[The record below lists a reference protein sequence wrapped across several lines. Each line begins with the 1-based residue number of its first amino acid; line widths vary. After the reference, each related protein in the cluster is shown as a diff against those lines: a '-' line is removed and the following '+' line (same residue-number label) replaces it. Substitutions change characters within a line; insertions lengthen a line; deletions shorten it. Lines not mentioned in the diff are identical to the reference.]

1 MDDNAVGLHK
11 RCGPT
16 AFFVILAKKSGA
28 RLSNRYI
35 AQEVGGGGIINL
47 AEKPQNTKREVKIM
61 RRKKLLRQVAAAA
74 VALSMAVSLS
84 APAFAATFDLSN
96 GGLVITANDKG
107 ITVEQDNG
115 TSSTYSIDEEIEIKG
130 AYSSANGA
138 TLTAEENQQD
148 ENQPVTPAKA
158 PAKEETPKETPEAE
172 DAPAAEKKQEQKDTE
187 APADPEQKT
196 ETENKDNND
205 PDNEEKKEQN
215 APANGELNAS
225 AGEGQES
232 KAEEKPQPKT
242 EAKASAE
249 ATASASDNTSNGPRK
264 ASAYEDRMGEDSDDY
279 GYNSGLRAGIVQIIN
294 NTAKKIKVSLSN
306 AHIDLPTAA
315 DTSARGQAAIDVQGT
330 GNVELKFSGSNTLT
344 GSGQSAG
351 IQKNDKTQDDKE
363 NTGTLTIT
371 ADSQSDT
378 LDVKV
383 DKYALGQDYQGAA
396 IGGHGKKTSGEY
408 VGYGTKNIV
417 IEGNGTVNT
426 NAQIGSGYRGGAA
439 TGIVIQGN
447 AVVNVENYGIGG
459 GGLPGWYDNTKKPG
473 ETDVTITGTANV
485 TVKNGTIGS
494 GVRGG
499 ELCGNAK
506 INISGNAMVNV
517 EGGENAA
524 AIGSG
529 AGGDANVTITGNAK
543 VTAVQKSEW
552 SGGGAG
558 IGGGAN
564 GKGYV
569 TIGGKAQVKATG
581 SAEKHGGSGAYGAG
595 AAIGDGGTTSEK
607 GADTVQNGE
616 NKFETDKDSIQD
628 GAEVEMTNIGH
639 NSSNTVTKTYKTDR
653 WVTDGDEEQ
662 PPEVCKH
669 LKGEYAAETTV
680 YPNCTKTGSQTY
692 RCISCGEITREKTLA
707 ATPDSY
713 WSHSW
718 QEIKVQPTCTEDG
731 YKVEK
736 CSRCGD
742 EYGSRTKTADALGHK
757 FVETVVAPTCTES
770 GYTVQKCSVCG
781 EETGER
787 TNIVAPLG
795 HEYKNGVCIRCGA
808 PEPQENGSA
817 APNYTVTGAET
828 YETSVVDGR
837 YIIAVPS
844 EDAALNAVLG
854 DLRAIK
860 AQGAD
865 VVVFRT
871 RSRESSLVIDEM
883 LAMGTD
889 VTPFVL
895 AHNGGEAQL
904 TINGAVHNE
913 LIH

>member
-1 MDDNAVGLHK
+1 
-11 RCGPT
+11 
-16 AFFVILAKKSGA
+16 
-28 RLSNRYI
+28 
-35 AQEVGGGGIINL
+35 
-47 AEKPQNTKREVKIM
+47 M

-107 ITVEQDNG
+107 ITVEQDDG

-138 TLTAEENQQD
+138 MTTAEENQQD

-172 DAPAAEKKQEQKDTE
+172 DAPAAEKKQEQKDAE

-196 ETENKDNND
+196 ETENKDNNND
-205 PDNEEKKEQN
+205 PADEEKKEQN

-225 AGEGQES
+225 AGERQES
-232 KAEEKPQPKT
+232 KAEDEGQPKP
-242 EAKASAE
+242 EAVASTSASAS
-249 ATASASDNTSNGPRK
+249 ASASASDNASNGPRK
-264 ASAYEDRMGEDSDDY
+264 APAYEDRMSGNAAEDSY
-279 GYNSGLRAGIVQIIN
+279 TSGLRAGIVQIIN

-306 AHIDLPTAA
+306 AHIDLPSVA
-315 DTSARGQAAIDVQGT
+315 DTTARGQAAIDVQGS
-330 GNVELKFSGSNTLT
+330 GEVELKFSGSNTLT

-351 IQKNDKTQDDKE
+351 IQKNDDVS
-363 NTGTLTIT
+363 TGTLTIT

-383 DKYALGQDYQGAA
+383 DKNALGQDYQGAA
-396 IGGHGKKTSGEY
+396 IGGHGSKTSGGY

-439 TGIVIQGN
+439 TGIKIQGN
-447 AVVNVENYGIGG
+447 AVVKVENYGIGG
-459 GGLPGWYDNTKKPG
+459 YGLPSWTTEKPGG
-473 ETDVTITGTANV
+473 ETDVTITGNANV

-494 GVRGG
+494 GVRRGDV
-499 ELCGNAK
+499 CGNAK
-506 INISGNAMVNV
+506 IEISENAVVNV
-517 EGGENAA
+517 EGGDNAA

-543 VTAVQKSEW
+543 VTAVQKSDW
-552 SGGGAG
+552 YGGGAG

-564 GKGYV
+564 GKGHV

-595 AAIGDGGTTSEK
+595 AAIGDGGTTGKK
-607 GADTVQNGE
+607 GTDTVQNGE
-616 NKFETDKDSIQD
+616 NKFTTDEKSIQND
-628 GAEVEMTNIGH
+628 AKVEMTNIGH
-639 NSSNTVTKTYKTDR
+639 NGSNTVTQTRQDNKWVIDGKT
-653 WVTDGDEEQ
+653 EQ
-662 PPEVCKH
+662 PTEKCKH
-669 LKGEYAAETTV
+669 LNGEYGAERV
-680 YPNCTKTGSQTY
+680 PSNCTETGSQTY
-692 RCISCGEITREKTLA
+692 RCSSCGEITRVEVV
-707 ATPDSY
+707 ATGSGY
-713 WSHSW
+713 WDHDYHTVT
-718 QEIKVQPTCTEDG
+718 VQPTCTEEG

-736 CSRCGD
+736 CSRCGK
-742 EYGSRTKTADALGHK
+742 EYGKRTKTADALDHQ
-757 FVETVVAPTCTES
+757 FVETTVAPTCTES
-770 GYTVQKCSVCG
+770 GYTVSKCIRCD

-883 LAMGTD
+883 LAMGPD
-889 VTPFVL
+889 ATPFVL
-895 AHNGGEAQL
+895 AHNGSEARL

>member
-1 MDDNAVGLHK
+1 
-11 RCGPT
+11 
-16 AFFVILAKKSGA
+16 
-28 RLSNRYI
+28 
-35 AQEVGGGGIINL
+35 
-47 AEKPQNTKREVKIM
+47 M
-61 RRKKLLRQVAAAA
+61 RRKKLLRQIAAAA
-74 VALSMAVSLS
+74 VALSMAASLS

-138 TLTAEENQQD
+138 TQTAEENRQE

-158 PAKEETPKETPEAE
+158 PAKEETSEETSEAE
-172 DAPAAEKKQEQKDTE
+172 DTPAAEKKQEQKDAE

-196 ETENKDNND
+196 ETENKDNNND

-215 APANGELNAS
+215 ASANGELNAS

-232 KAEEKPQPKT
+232 KAEDEGQPKP

-249 ATASASDNTSNGPRK
+249 ATASASDDASNGPRK
-264 ASAYEDRMGEDSDDY
+264 ASARSGGE
-279 GYNSGLRAGIVQIIN
+279 GERRGIIQIFA
-294 NTAKKIKVSLSN
+294 NTLVKLKLSN

-315 DTSARGQAAIDVQGT
+315 NTSARGQAAIDVQGT

-344 GSGQSAG
+344 GSGGSAG
-351 IQKNDKTQDDKE
+351 IQKNDEDSYGKA

-371 ADSQSDT
+371 ADSRSDT

-383 DKYALGQDYQGAA
+383 DEWALGNDNQGAA
-396 IGGHGKKTSGEY
+396 IGGGGRKTDEKSG
-408 VGYGTKNIV
+408 GCGTKNIV

-439 TGIVIQGN
+439 TGIVIRGN
-447 AVVNVENYGIGG
+447 AVVNVGKFGIGG
-459 GGLPGWYDNTKKPG
+459 CGFSSWDTEKPG
-473 ETDVTITGTANV
+473 ETDVTITGNAKV
-485 TVKNGTIGS
+485 TVQNGTIGS
-494 GVRGG
+494 GVRR
-499 ELCGNAK
+499 EQLCGDAK
-506 INISGNAMVNV
+506 INISGNAEVNV
-517 EGGENAA
+517 FGGDNAA
-524 AIGSG
+524 TIGSG
-529 AGGDANVTITGNAK
+529 EGGDANVTITGNAK
-543 VTAVQKSEW
+543 VTAEQVSDW
-552 SGGGAG
+552 YGGGAG

-564 GKGYV
+564 GKGHV
-569 TIGGKAQVKATG
+569 TIGGKAQVQATG
-581 SAEKHGGSGAYGAG
+581 SAEKDDHSRAYGAG
-595 AAIGDGGTTSEK
+595 AAIGDGGTAGES
-607 GADTVQNGE
+607 GSTVQNGKNQFTIANDIE
-616 NKFETDKDSIQD
+616 DN
-628 GAEVEMTNIGH
+628 AEIKMTNKG
-639 NSSNTVTKTYKTDR
+639 NDSSNTVTQTR
-653 WVTDGDEEQ
+653 RNGEWVTSGEQTPEECDHSN
-662 PPEVCKH
+662 PFV
-669 LKGEYAAETTV
+669 
-680 YPNCTKTGSQTY
+680 
-692 RCISCGEITREKTLA
+692 EIT
-707 ATPDSY
+707 
-713 WSHSW
+713 
-718 QEIKVQPTCTEDG
+718 
-731 YKVEK
+731 
-736 CSRCGD
+736 
-742 EYGSRTKTADALGHK
+742 
-757 FVETVVAPTCTES
+757 VAPTCTES
-770 GYTVQKCSVCG
+770 GYTVSKCTRCG
-781 EETGER
+781 KETGEH

-795 HEYKNGVCIRCGA
+795 HEYKNGVCTRCGA
-808 PEPQENGSA
+808 PEPQENGGSSSA

-883 LAMGTD
+883 LAMGPD
-889 VTPFVL
+889 ATPFVL

-904 TINGAVHNE
+904 TINGAAHNE

>member
-16 AFFVILAKKSGA
+16 AFFVIFAKKSGA
-28 RLSNRYI
+28 RLFNRHI
-35 AQEVGGGGIINL
+35 AQAVGGGIINL

-138 TLTAEENQQD
+138 TQTAEENRQE

-158 PAKEETPKETPEAE
+158 PAKEETSEETSEAE
-172 DAPAAEKKQEQKDTE
+172 DTPAAEKKQEQKDTE
-187 APADPEQKT
+187 APADPEQNT
-196 ETENKDNND
+196 ETENKDNNSD
-205 PDNEEKKEQN
+205 PADEEKKEQN

-232 KAEEKPQPKT
+232 KAEDEGQPKP
-242 EAKASAE
+242 EAKASAV
-249 ATASASDNTSNGPRK
+249 ASTSASASASNDASNGHRK
-264 ASAYEDRMGEDSDDY
+264 APARSSGEGERSSE
-279 GYNSGLRAGIVQIIN
+279 GERRGIIQIFA
-294 NTAKKIKVSLSN
+294 NTLVKLKLKDAT
-306 AHIDLPTAA
+306 IDQPHAA
-315 DTSARGQAAIDVQGT
+315 DTATRGMAAIDIQGS
-330 GNVELKFSGSNTLT
+330 GNVEIKVEGNNTLN
-344 GSGQSAG
+344 GSGNSAG
-351 IQKNDKTQDDKE
+351 IQKNDDVS
-363 NTGTLTIT
+363 TGKLTIT
-371 ADSQSDT
+371 AENKNQT
-378 LDVKV
+378 LNVNADVR
-383 DKYALGQDYQGAA
+383 GAA
-396 IGGHGKKTSGEY
+396 IGGSGWGWNEGSNSQHGTQ
-408 VGYGTKNIV
+408 NIE
-417 IEGNGTVNT
+417 INGGTVNT
-426 NAQIGSGYRGGAA
+426 QGRIGSGYKGGAA
-439 TGIVIQGN
+439 ENIVITGD
-447 AVVNVENYGIGG
+447 AVVNANGGIGG
-459 GGLPGWYDNTKKPG
+459 GSDEGYEGNEGRQTS
-473 ETDVTITGTANV
+473 IT
-485 TVKNGTIGS
+485 
-494 GVRGG
+494 
-499 ELCGNAK
+499 
-506 INISGNAMVNV
+506 ISGNAQVN
-517 EGGENAA
+517 ATYKM
-524 AIGSG
+524 
-529 AGGDANVTITGNAK
+529 DTGNDYGHKYGFWSDDAGIAVIGGGVGSSSKKSHAK
-543 VTAVQKSEW
+543 VTIEGNAQVTAENRAY
-552 SGGGAG
+552 GGGAG

-564 GKGYV
+564 GKGKV

-581 SAEKHGGSGAYGAG
+581 SAEHHERNHSYGAG
-595 AAIGDGGTTSEK
+595 AAIGDGGTTSNNDT
-607 GADTVQNGE
+607 DTVKNGE
-616 NKFETDKDSIQD
+616 NKFATANDIKDD
-628 GAEVEMTNIGH
+628 AKVEMTNIGH
-639 NSSNTVTKTYKTDR
+639 NGGSNTVTQTYKTDK
-653 WVTDGDEEQ
+653 WVTNGEQ
-662 PPEVCKH
+662 TPEGCKH
-669 LKGEYAAETTV
+669 SNTYKAERVGPT
-680 YPNCTKTGSQTY
+680 CTETGSQTY
-692 RCISCGEITREKTLA
+692 RCSSCGEITKVETLA

-713 WSHSW
+713 WSHDR
-718 QEIKVQPTCTEDG
+718 QTVTVQPTCTEDG
-731 YKVEK
+731 YKVTK
-736 CSRCGD
+736 CSRCGK
-742 EYGSRTKTADALGHK
+742 ELGSRTKTDNRLGHK
-757 FVETVVAPTCTES
+757 PVETTVAPTCTES
-770 GYTVQKCSVCG
+770 GYTVQKCSVCH

-787 TNIVAPLG
+787 TNLVAPLG

-904 TINGAVHNE
+904 TINGAAHNE

>member
-1 MDDNAVGLHK
+1 
-11 RCGPT
+11 
-16 AFFVILAKKSGA
+16 
-28 RLSNRYI
+28 
-35 AQEVGGGGIINL
+35 
-47 AEKPQNTKREVKIM
+47 M

-96 GGLVITANDKG
+96 GGLVITANDDG
-107 ITVEQDNG
+107 ITVEQDDG
-115 TSSTYSIDEEIEIKG
+115 TSSTIGKDEEIVITG
-130 AYSSANGA
+130 SYSSANGA
-138 TLTAEENQQD
+138 MQTAEENQQE

-196 ETENKDNND
+196 ETENKDNNSD
-205 PDNEEKKEQN
+205 PADEEKKEQN
-215 APANGELNAS
+215 APAKGELNAS

-232 KAEEKPQPKT
+232 KAEDEGQPKP
-242 EAKASAE
+242 EAKASAV
-249 ATASASDNTSNGPRK
+249 ASTSASDDASNDASNGHRK
-264 ASAYEDRMGEDSDDY
+264 ASAYEDRMSGNEEKDSY
-279 GYNSGLRAGIVQIIN
+279 TSGLRAGIVQIIN
-294 NTAKKIKVSLSN
+294 NTAKKIKVSLSG
-306 AHIDLPTAA
+306 AHIDLPGEAGTL
-315 DTSARGQAAIDVQGT
+315 SRGQAAIDVQGT
-330 GNVELKFSGSNTLT
+330 GDVELKFSGSNTLT
-344 GSGQSAG
+344 GSGRSAG
-351 IQKNDKTQDDKE
+351 IQKNDTTQDGKE

-383 DKYALGQDYQGAA
+383 DKENALGQDNQGAA
-396 IGGHGKKTSGEY
+396 IGGHGRKTYEKYG
-408 VGYGTKNIV
+408 GYGTKNIV

-426 NAQIGSGYRGGAA
+426 NAQIGSGYRGGAS
-439 TGIVIQGN
+439 TGIVIRGN

-459 GGLPGWYDNTKKPG
+459 GCLTYDAAEKPG
-473 ETDVTITGTANV
+473 VTDVTITDSAKV

-494 GVRGG
+494 GVRSG
-499 ELCGNAK
+499 ESCGDAK
-506 INISGNAMVNV
+506 INISGNAEVNV
-517 EGGENAA
+517 EGGGSAA
-524 AIGSG
+524 VIGSG
-529 AGGDANVTITGNAK
+529 AGGNADVTITGNAK
-543 VTAVQKSEW
+543 VTAVQKSDW
-552 SGGGAG
+552 YGGGAG

-564 GKGYV
+564 GTGEV
-569 TIGGKAQVKATG
+569 IIGGKAQVKATG
-581 SAEKHGGSGAYGAG
+581 SAEHYDQYHRYGAG
-595 AAIGDGGTTSEK
+595 AAIGDGGTTAGSS
-607 GADTVQNGE
+607 GTVQNGE
-616 NKFETDKDSIQD
+616 NKFTTDKKSIQD
-628 GAEVEMTNIGH
+628 DAKVEMTNIGH
-639 NSSNTVTKTYKTDR
+639 NGGSNTVTQTYKTDD
-653 WVTDGDEEQ
+653 WVTEGEQ
-662 PPEVCKH
+662 PPEKCSH
-669 LKGEYAAETTV
+669 SNTYAAEKVSPT
-680 YPNCTKTGSQTY
+680 CTEKGSQTY
-692 RCISCGEITREKTLA
+692 RCSSCGEITKVVELA
-707 ATPDSY
+707 PDSGT
-713 WSHSW
+713 WSHNY
-718 QEIKVQPTCTEDG
+718 QTVTVQPTCTEDG
-731 YKVEK
+731 YTVSK
-736 CSRCGD
+736 CSRCGK
-742 EYGSRTKTADALGHK
+742 ESGQHTNIVKAPGHK
-757 FVETVVAPTCTES
+757 PVETTVAPTCTES

-787 TNIVAPLG
+787 TNLVAPLG

-817 APNYTVTGAET
+817 APAYTVTGAET
-828 YETSVVDGR
+828 YEISVVDGR

-904 TINGAVHNE
+904 TINGAAHNE

>member
-1 MDDNAVGLHK
+1 
-11 RCGPT
+11 
-16 AFFVILAKKSGA
+16 
-28 RLSNRYI
+28 
-35 AQEVGGGGIINL
+35 
-47 AEKPQNTKREVKIM
+47 M

-84 APAFAATFDLSN
+84 APAFAAEFDLSN
-96 GGLVITANDKG
+96 GGLVITADESG
-107 ITVEQDNG
+107 ITVKQDG
-115 TSSTYSIDEEIEIKG
+115 QDGVTSIADNEEIEIKG

-138 TLTAEENQQD
+138 TQTAEENRQE

-158 PAKEETPKETPEAE
+158 PAKEETSEETPKETPEAE

-196 ETENKDNND
+196 ETENKDNNSD
-205 PDNEEKKEQN
+205 PADEEKKEQN

-225 AGEGQES
+225 AGEGQEP
-232 KAEEKPQPKT
+232 KAEDEGQPKP

-249 ATASASDNTSNGPRK
+249 ATASASDDASNGPHK
-264 ASAYEDRMGEDSDDY
+264 APARSSGEGKRTS
-279 GYNSGLRAGIVQIIN
+279 IIQIIN
-294 NTAKKIKVSLSN
+294 NTAKKIKVSLNN

-315 DTSARGQAAIDVQGT
+315 NTSARGQAAIDVQG
-330 GNVELKFSGSNTLT
+330 GDVELKFSGSNTLT

-351 IQKNDKTQDDKE
+351 IQKNDKTQDGKE

-383 DKYALGQDYQGAA
+383 DKNALGQDYQGAA
-396 IGGHGKKTSGEY
+396 IGGHGTKASGGY
-408 VGYGTKNIV
+408 AGYGTKNIV

-439 TGIVIQGN
+439 TGIVIRGN
-447 AVVNVENYGIGG
+447 AVVNVGKFGIGG
-459 GGLPGWYDNTKKPG
+459 CGFSSWDTEKPG
-473 ETDVTITGTANV
+473 ETDVTITGNAKV
-485 TVKNGTIGS
+485 TVQNGTIGS
-494 GVRGG
+494 GVRR
-499 ELCGNAK
+499 EQLCGDAK
-506 INISGNAMVNV
+506 INISGNAEVNV
-517 EGGENAA
+517 FGGDNAA
-524 AIGSG
+524 TIGSG
-529 AGGDANVTITGNAK
+529 EGGDANVTITGNAK
-543 VTAVQKSEW
+543 VTAEQVSDW
-552 SGGGAG
+552 YGGGAG

-564 GKGYV
+564 GKGHV
-569 TIGGKAQVKATG
+569 TIGGKAQVQATG
-581 SAEKHGGSGAYGAG
+581 SAEKDDYSRAYGAG
-595 AAIGDGGTTSEK
+595 AAIGDGGTAGES
-607 GADTVQNGE
+607 GSTVQNGKNQFTIANDIE
-616 NKFETDKDSIQD
+616 DN
-628 GAEVEMTNIGH
+628 AEIKMTNKG
-639 NSSNTVTKTYKTDR
+639 NDSSNTVTQTR
-653 WVTDGDEEQ
+653 RNGEWVTSREQTPEECDHSN
-662 PPEVCKH
+662 PFV
-669 LKGEYAAETTV
+669 
-680 YPNCTKTGSQTY
+680 
-692 RCISCGEITREKTLA
+692 EIT
-707 ATPDSY
+707 
-713 WSHSW
+713 
-718 QEIKVQPTCTEDG
+718 
-731 YKVEK
+731 
-736 CSRCGD
+736 
-742 EYGSRTKTADALGHK
+742 
-757 FVETVVAPTCTES
+757 VAPTCTES
-770 GYTVQKCSVCG
+770 GYTVKKCTRCG

-787 TNIVAPLG
+787 TNLVAPLG

-808 PEPQENGSA
+808 PEPQENGGSSSA

-883 LAMGTD
+883 LAMGPD
-889 VTPFVL
+889 ATPFVL
-895 AHNGGEAQL
+895 AHNGGEARL

>member
-1 MDDNAVGLHK
+1 
-11 RCGPT
+11 
-16 AFFVILAKKSGA
+16 
-28 RLSNRYI
+28 
-35 AQEVGGGGIINL
+35 
-47 AEKPQNTKREVKIM
+47 M
-61 RRKKLLRQVAAAA
+61 RRKKLLRQIAAAA

-138 TLTAEENQQD
+138 TQTAEENRQE

-158 PAKEETPKETPEAE
+158 PAKEETSEETQEAE
-172 DAPAAEKKQEQKDTE
+172 DTPAAEKKQEQKDAE

-196 ETENKDNND
+196 ETENKDNNND

-215 APANGELNAS
+215 ASANGELNAS

-232 KAEEKPQPKT
+232 KAEDEGQPKP

-249 ATASASDNTSNGPRK
+249 ATASASDDASNGPRK
-264 ASAYEDRMGEDSDDY
+264 ASARSGGE
-279 GYNSGLRAGIVQIIN
+279 GERRGIIQIFA
-294 NTAKKIKVSLSN
+294 NTLVKLKLSN

-315 DTSARGQAAIDVQGT
+315 NTSARGQAAIDVQGT

-344 GSGQSAG
+344 GSGGSAG
-351 IQKNDKTQDDKE
+351 IQKNDEDSYGKA

-371 ADSQSDT
+371 ADSRSDT

-383 DKYALGQDYQGAA
+383 DEWALGNDNQGAA
-396 IGGHGKKTSGEY
+396 IGGGGRKTDEKSG
-408 VGYGTKNIV
+408 GCGTKNIV

-439 TGIVIQGN
+439 TGIVIRGN
-447 AVVNVENYGIGG
+447 AVVNVGKFGIGG
-459 GGLPGWYDNTKKPG
+459 CGFSSWDTEKPG
-473 ETDVTITGTANV
+473 ETDVTITGNAKV
-485 TVKNGTIGS
+485 TVQNGTIGS
-494 GVRGG
+494 GVRR
-499 ELCGNAK
+499 EQLCGDAK
-506 INISGNAMVNV
+506 INISGNAEVNV
-517 EGGENAA
+517 FGGDNAA
-524 AIGSG
+524 TIGSG
-529 AGGDANVTITGNAK
+529 EGGDANVTITGNAK
-543 VTAVQKSEW
+543 VTAEQVSDW
-552 SGGGAG
+552 YGGGAG

-564 GKGYV
+564 GKGHV
-569 TIGGKAQVKATG
+569 TIGGKAQVQATG
-581 SAEKHGGSGAYGAG
+581 SAEKDDHSRAYGAG
-595 AAIGDGGTTSEK
+595 AAIGDGGTAGES
-607 GADTVQNGE
+607 GSTVQNGKNQFTIANDIE
-616 NKFETDKDSIQD
+616 DN
-628 GAEVEMTNIGH
+628 AEIKMTNKG
-639 NSSNTVTKTYKTDR
+639 NDSSNTVTQTR
-653 WVTDGDEEQ
+653 RNGEWVTSGEQTPEECDHSN
-662 PPEVCKH
+662 PFV
-669 LKGEYAAETTV
+669 
-680 YPNCTKTGSQTY
+680 
-692 RCISCGEITREKTLA
+692 EIT
-707 ATPDSY
+707 
-713 WSHSW
+713 
-718 QEIKVQPTCTEDG
+718 
-731 YKVEK
+731 
-736 CSRCGD
+736 
-742 EYGSRTKTADALGHK
+742 
-757 FVETVVAPTCTES
+757 VAPTCTES
-770 GYTVQKCSVCG
+770 GYTVSKCTRCG
-781 EETGER
+781 KETGEH

-795 HEYKNGVCIRCGA
+795 HEYKNGVCTRCGA
-808 PEPQENGSA
+808 PEPQENGGSSSA

-883 LAMGTD
+883 LAMGPD
-889 VTPFVL
+889 ATPFVL
-895 AHNGGEAQL
+895 AHNGGEARL
-904 TINGAVHNE
+904 TINGAAHNE